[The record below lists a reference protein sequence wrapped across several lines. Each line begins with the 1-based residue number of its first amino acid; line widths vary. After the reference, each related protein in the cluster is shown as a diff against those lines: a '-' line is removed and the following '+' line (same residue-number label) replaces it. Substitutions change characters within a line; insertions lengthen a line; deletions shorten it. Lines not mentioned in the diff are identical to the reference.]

1 MPKAKVFIEG
11 SRKVRIIRRKFAI
24 GGRKSVRGVKSMN
37 NLDLQKII
45 DNSDRGKD
53 RQHARNELV
62 KRAGTSRILK
72 EMIETAEGL
81 VAAGTSDQ
89 SLVDELNAL

>member
-11 SRKVRIIRRKFAI
+11 SRKMRTIRRKFAI
-24 GGRKSVRGVKSMN
+24 GGRKSVRSAKLMS
-37 NLDLQKII
+37 NLDLQKVV
-45 DNSDRGKD
+45 DKSDRGKD
-53 RQHARNELV
+53 RQRARNELTR
-62 KRAGTSRILK
+62 RAGTSRILK

-89 SLVDELNAL
+89 SLVDELKAI

>member
-11 SRKVRIIRRKFAI
+11 SRKMRIIRRKFAI
-24 GGRKSVRGVKSMN
+24 GGRKSVRGAKSMN
-37 NLDLQKII
+37 NFDLQKVI

-53 RQHARNELV
+53 RQRARNELTR
-62 KRAGTSRILK
+62 RAGTSRILK

-81 VAAGTSDQ
+81 VAIGTADQ
-89 SLVDELNAL
+89 DLVDQMKA